1 MPFFARAF
9 CLVLTAMA
17 LLACSI
23 DSETAAGSEPSNAVY
38 SQQTFDLPSR
48 AQPAFTPGS
57 PGVANDNPKL
67 LRQFDGVPVD
77 LNKASYT
84 RYFLTQQ
91 GDLQPDAIVV
101 AIPGFE
107 GGASNYAVLAQNL
120 IRRARDKRSVVLE
133 LWALDRRSNQLEDT
147 VGLDISES
155 LQNPQVG
162 LDFLFGEPLGLALSP
177 ELVNGPNRRAIFYN
191 SNVDTA
197 FMAQWTTLVHSLDI
211 DAVIDQAL
219 ATVRSGNVFL
229 AGHSAG
235 TGYAARYAATD
246 FALEDA
252 AIAPGYRKLRGLVLL
267 EGGGGRLAAGP
278 PDDAVLDLIE
288 ARFDGGLYG
297 AVRDQ
302 APRCSDGVTA
312 CTVASEATDCGALAN
327 QRCVEPVAAYSEFGG
342 LLSPQLLAVSEVLAL
357 EAMINHESSQSIL
370 QIDQNGQSGNNA
382 IAVVPQ
388 LTGLGALLGIAPATS
403 STLLGQ
409 FIDDDGLV
417 ANLASFLATSV
428 GFAGPEVDGLLTWLS
443 KGESIPAIAFTD
455 NGPAPSSLADAG
467 IWGVEVEPSDL
478 EGRMLPIFYQGQTN
492 FSEWYYSSSG
502 LGVTSELGL
511 DTSAL
516 SLPPP
521 QGRGRSDIDN
531 RTQAGNIDIPVIAFG
546 GSNGLTPVPASWLG
560 FADALAPCA
569 APSCDGASGR
579 VLDRF
584 NPNEAFP
591 TFGDIAGGFE
601 VYMSE
606 GYSHLDILTA
616 DDDQTNNV
624 VAPLMEFIHRN
635 LQY

>member
-1 MPFFARAF
+1 MPAILHIF
-9 CLVLTAMA
+9 LVLWGALA

-23 DSETAAGSEPSNAVY
+23 DSNPAASNEPATEKY
-38 SQQTFDLPSR
+38 SQQTIDLPSR

-57 PGVANDNPKL
+57 PGVEVDNPKL
-67 LRQFDGVPVD
+67 LRQFDGAPIN
-77 LNKASYT
+77 LNKARYT
-84 RYFLTQQ
+84 RYFLSEQ
-91 GDLQPDAIVV
+91 GDLQPDAIIV

-120 IRRARDKRSVVLE
+120 IQAAREQRSLVLE
-133 LWALDRRSNQLEDT
+133 LWAFDRRSNQLEDT
-147 VGLDISES
+147 VGLDIAEVQ
-155 LQNPQVG
+155 LNPRLG
-162 LDFLFGEPLGLALSP
+162 LDFLFGEQLGLTLSQA
-177 ELVNGPNRRAIFYN
+177 LVNGPNRRAVFYN

-197 FMAQWTTLVHSLDI
+197 YMAQWTTLVHSLDI
-211 DAVIDQAL
+211 DAVIEQAL
-219 ATVRSGNVFL
+219 ATVRGGNVFL

-246 FALEDA
+246 LAPDDA
-252 AIAPGYRKLRGLVLL
+252 VIEPGYRKLRGLVLL
-267 EGGGGRLAAGP
+267 EGGGARLAADP
-278 PDDAVLDLIE
+278 PVAADLDLIE

-312 CTVASEATDCGALAN
+312 CTVASEALDCGALVN
-327 QRCVEPVAAYSEFGG
+327 KRCVEPATAYSEFGG
-342 LLSPQLLAVSEVLAL
+342 LLSPQLLAVSEVHAL
-357 EAMINHESSQSIL
+357 DAMINGESTQAML
-370 QIDQNGQSGNNA
+370 QIDQNGQPGNNA
-382 IAVVPQ
+382 IAVVPE
-388 LTGLGALLGIAPATS
+388 LSVLGAILGNAPATS
-403 STLLGQ
+403 SKLLGQ
-409 FIDDDGLV
+409 FLDDDGVV
-417 ANLASFLATSV
+417 AESASFVATSV
-428 GFAGPEVDGLLTWLS
+428 GLAGPEIDGLLTWLS
-443 KGESIPAIAFTD
+443 KGEDIPVAAFAD

-502 LGVTSELGL
+502 LGITSELGL

-521 QGRGRSDIDN
+521 LGRGRSDIDN
-531 RTQAGNIDIPVIAFG
+531 RTQASNIDIPVIAFG
-546 GSNGLTPVPASWLG
+546 GSNGLTPVPASWLA

-569 APSCDGASGR
+569 AASCDGSSGR

-584 NPNEAFP
+584 NPSEAFP

-616 DDDQTNNV
+616 DNDETNNV
-624 VAPLMEFIHRN
+624 VAPLLNFVFRN
-635 LQY
+635 LE

>member
-1 MPFFARAF
+1 MPSFLHVFW
-9 CLVLTAMA
+9 CLWTALA
-17 LLACSI
+17 LLACSVES
-23 DSETAAGSEPSNAVY
+23 DSAGGTESAGEVY
-38 SQQTFDLPSR
+38 SQQTIELPSR
-48 AQPAFTPGS
+48 ARPAFTPGS
-57 PGVANDNPKL
+57 PGVEVTNPKL
-67 LRQFDGVPVD
+67 LRQFDGASVD
-77 LNKASYT
+77 LNKARYT
-84 RYFLTQQ
+84 RYFLTEQ

-120 IRRARDKRSVVLE
+120 IQAAREQHSLVLE

-147 VGLDISES
+147 VGLDIAEAQ
-155 LQNPQVG
+155 QNPQLG
-162 LDFLFGEPLGLALSP
+162 LDFLFGEQLGLTLSQ

-197 FMAQWTTLVHSLDI
+197 YMAQWTTLVHSLDI

-219 ATVRSGNVFL
+219 ATARGGNVFL

-246 FALEDA
+246 LALDDA
-252 AIAPGYRKLRGLVLL
+252 AIEPGYRKLRGLALL
-267 EGGGGRLAAGP
+267 EGGGARLAADP
-278 PDDAVLDLIE
+278 SDAADLELIE

-302 APRCSDGVTA
+302 APRCSDGLTA
-312 CTVASEATDCGALAN
+312 CTVASEAVDCGALVN
-327 QRCVEPVAAYSEFGG
+327 RRCVEPVAAYSEFGG
-342 LLSPQLLAVSEVLAL
+342 LLSPQLLAVSEVQAL
-357 EAMINHESSQSIL
+357 DAMINDESTQTIL
-370 QIDQNGQSGNNA
+370 QIDQNGQPGNNA
-382 IAVVPQ
+382 IALVPE
-388 LTGLGALLGIAPATS
+388 LSGLGILLGNAPATS
-403 STLLGQ
+403 SKLLGQ
-409 FIDDDGLV
+409 FIDDDGVV
-417 ANLASFLATSV
+417 ANLASFVATSV
-428 GFAGPEVDGLLTWLS
+428 GFPGPEVDGLLTWLS
-443 KGESIPAIAFTD
+443 KGEGIPAAAFSD

-467 IWGVEVEPSDL
+467 VWGVELEPSDL

-521 QGRGRSDIDN
+521 LGRGRSDIDN
-531 RTQAGNIDIPVIAFG
+531 RTQARDIDIPVIAFG
-546 GSNGLTPVPASWLG
+546 GSNGLTPVPASWLA
-560 FADALAPCA
+560 FADVLAPCA
-569 APSCDGASGR
+569 AASCDDSSGR

-584 NPNEAFP
+584 NPSEAFP

-601 VYMSE
+601 VYISE

-616 DDDQTNNV
+616 DNDESNKV
-624 VAPLMEFIHRN
+624 VGPLLAFIERN
-635 LQY
+635 LQ